1 MNIIENLYEGNIDPV
16 ASIVPRNPEYRVL
29 IQKISDDLLK
39 WKKKLSEDEFAEL
52 ERLLDLRRELEI
64 LQSRESFIQGFKIA
78 GQMMVEV
85 LNEKD

>member
-1 MNIIENLYEGNIDPV
+1 MNIIENLYEGNIDPA

-52 ERLLDLRRELEI
+52 ERLLDLRRKLEI
-64 LQSRESFIQGFKIA
+64 MQARESFIQGFKIA

-85 LNEKD
+85 LNVED